1 MFVILK
7 RPILAHIIHKWTASD
22 IYLVLKELFC
32 ILVLELVPL
41 CVFVSPSGS
50 DDTYLLEKL
59 AARLDS
65 FKPYSVSPIGT

>member
-22 IYLVLKELFC
+22 VYLVLKELFC

-50 DDTYLLEKL
+50 DDTL
-59 AARLDS
+59 
-65 FKPYSVSPIGT
+65 